1 MGYANLHE
9 KTLAQWEDNVDAH
22 EENAYNVE
30 NNEIEDIK
38 YVYVFFS
45 GNSDWHETGWK
56 REKKEMKEIKG
67 PDRMF
72 VSVSFNF
79 VKEFGWAV
87 SPWELYGPIPPIP
100 PFNHLSSR
108 SSPLALLQLF
118 FAPT

>member
-9 KTLAQWEDNVDAH
+9 KTITQWEDNVDAH

-38 YVYVFFS
+38 YVYVFFRVIPT
-45 GNSDWHETGWK
+45 DMKQDE
-56 REKKEMKEIKG
+56 KEMKEIKG

-118 FAPT
+118 FAST